1 MKQLIDLLNANQNV
15 SITLTINDGEL
26 FMIVANDQF
35 EASELMKMDDVIG
48 DEDFIIEILKTGI
61 EINSIDES
69 DFDDDLELL
78 DNGIN

>member
-1 MKQLIDLLNANQNV
+1 MNANQNV

-61 EINSIDES
+61 EKINSIDES